1 MKKIFKKGLSVLMS
15 ATILMSSGM
24 MATTVSAATNSGS
37 ENYTLGD
44 VDGNDEINVDDINK
58 LQDYL
63 YGDYKPSSN
72 SLASFLKAADI
83 NEDGKVDDKD
93 VDAFVDAFIYADSHL
108 GNVNKDGGLSVADG
122 SCIQKYLADMEK
134 FDINSVLAADFNQ
147 DNEISV
153 IDATEIQRQLIGMG
167 KPSSFPT
174 AAVKADDE
182 KYRKEYAEYITPTIE
197 AITKNCYL
205 VWSDDPDY
213 AIYFRDSK
221 WLYQYIGNPGTIHP
235 ESRGLKV
242 IGTYASDKDIILPS
256 KTEGGVDVDGA
267 SFANGSVFD
276 NTNAKR
282 FYSAGDLSLIG
293 YSSYGSGIELNS
305 VIIPNGYIIEK
316 DTFSQNMTLKHVFM
330 ANDVTL
336 YGYCFQECPSLV
348 SVKFSNT
355 LEKIPDNA
363 FQDCRS
369 LDRVAIPDSVT
380 SIKKSAF
387 LGCALREI
395 KLGKNVANIGK
406 LAFLNCPLEKVY
418 VYNSFADIGAG
429 AFYNRS
435 YGTNGNI
442 DPNCKFYGYENST
455 LKEWL
460 EDVKESGIMWGN
472 TVTYDFVAL

>member
-1 MKKIFKKGLSVLMS
+1 MKFKKLLSVALAVTMLGTGS
-15 ATILMSSGM
+15 AMLTANAEETAS
-24 MATTVSAATNSGS
+24 
-37 ENYTLGD
+37 YKLGD
-44 VDGNDEINVDDINK
+44 VNLDGKIDINDLNK
-58 LQDYL
+58 LHDYIF
-63 YGDYKPSSN
+63 GDFKPSVSN
-72 SLASFLKAADI
+72 TAVFARVADI
-83 NEDGKVDDKD
+83 NRDGVVDEKD
-93 VDAFVDAFIYADSHL
+93 VDEFVDSLIYSDNYFGDVDNDQS
-108 GNVNKDGGLSVADG
+108 LSVTDATY
-122 SCIQKYLADMEK
+122 IQKYLVGDTEDLSFRQILNGDYNK
-134 FDINSVLAADFNQ
+134 
-147 DNEISV
+147 DNAISV
-153 IDATEIQRQLIGMG
+153 VDATAIQKQLVGSG
-167 KPSSFPT
+167 TPSSFPT
-174 AAVKADDE
+174 AAVKAYDE

-293 YSSYGSGIELNS
+293 YSSYGPGIELNS

-336 YGYCFQECPSLV
+336 YGCCFKECPSLV

-369 LDRVAIPDSVT
+369 LDRITIPDNVT
-380 SIKKSAF
+380 SIEKSAF
-387 LGCALREI
+387 LGCALKEI
-395 KLGKNVANIGK
+395 KLGRNVANIGE

-418 VYNSFADIGAG
+418 VYNSFSDIGAG

-460 EDVKESGIMWGN
+460 EDVKEFGIMWGN
-472 TVTYDFVAL
+472 TVTYNFITL

>member
-1 MKKIFKKGLSVLMS
+1 MKFKKLISVALAVTMLGTSS
-15 ATILMSSGM
+15 AIFT
-24 MATTVSAATNSGS
+24 ANAEETTS
-37 ENYTLGD
+37 YKLGD
-44 VDGNDEINVDDINK
+44 VTLDGKIDINDLNK
-58 LQDYL
+58 LQDYIF
-63 YGDYKPSSN
+63 GDFKPTADN
-72 SLASFLKAADI
+72 TAVFARVADI
-83 NEDGKVDDKD
+83 NCDGAVDEKD
-93 VDAFVDAFIYADSHL
+93 VDEFVDSLIYSDNYFGDVDNNWSLTIEDATYIQKYIVGYTEEFSLTQLLNGDY
-108 GNVNKDGGLSVADG
+108 NKDNSISVADVTK
-122 SCIQKYLADMEK
+122 IQK
-134 FDINSVLAADFNQ
+134 VLAGLK
-147 DNEISV
+147 ES
-153 IDATEIQRQLIGMG
+153 
-167 KPSSFPT
+167 SSFPT

-182 KYRKEYAEYITPTIE
+182 KYRKKYAEYITPTIE

-256 KTEGGVDVDGA
+256 KTEGGVNVDGA

-293 YSSYGSGIELNS
+293 YSSYGPGIELNS

-336 YGYCFQECPSLV
+336 YGYCFRECPSLV

-369 LDRVAIPDSVT
+369 LDRITIPDSVT
-380 SIKKSAF
+380 SVEKSAF
-387 LGCALREI
+387 LGCALKEI
-395 KLGKNVANIGK
+395 TLGRNVANIGE

-418 VYNSFADIGAG
+418 VYNSVADIGAG

-435 YGTNGNI
+435 YGTNMSI

-460 EDVKESGIMWGN
+460 EDVKEFGIMWGN
-472 TVTYDFVAL
+472 TVTYNFIAL